1 MSDHVAASGRV
12 DTVTP
17 ASPGERCPAR
27 VKLGDV
33 QVAWLNERPNGANM
47 AEPATTA
54 ISKPGTAGLTPTSG
68 QPGTE
73 TEWWVY
79 WTLSASEILEVN
91 GCPVVRP
98 EPDQRGEQV
107 LCLLF
112 ENHPGRHS
120 YELNPGSRAC
130 LLARACQDPVP
141 NGWRA

>member
-1 MSDHVAASGRV
+1 MQTFGGLPLASVDIVGQMSDHVDASGRI

-27 VKLGDV
+27 VELGDV
-33 QVAWLNERPNGANM
+33 QVAWLNERPSGANV
-47 AEPATTA
+47 AEPRHYCDLEVGHDGPHAD
-54 ISKPGTAGLTPTSG
+54 LG

-79 WTLSASEILEVN
+79 WTLSTSEIREVN
-91 GCPVVRP
+91 GCPTVRP

-112 ENHPGRHS
+112 EDHPGRHS
-120 YELNPGSRAC
+120 YELKPR
-130 LLARACQDPVP
+130 
-141 NGWRA
+141 